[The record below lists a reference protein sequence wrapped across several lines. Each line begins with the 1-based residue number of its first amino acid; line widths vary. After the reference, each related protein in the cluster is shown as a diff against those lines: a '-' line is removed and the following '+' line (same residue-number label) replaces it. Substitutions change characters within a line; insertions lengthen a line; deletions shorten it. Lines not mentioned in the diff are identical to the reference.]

1 MEIGYLHKNNKIE
14 FIIKFLI
21 FILPLTLV
29 SGPFIPDAIISISSI
44 TFLTLLRKEKI
55 IFLKKNN
62 FIKFFLCF
70 YIYIVINS
78 LFSDQLW
85 VSLKS
90 SITYLRFIL
99 FVCLVYYCC
108 KYYPKTKYI
117 FTLGLL
123 FSFCV
128 LCIDANFQYI
138 TGKNFFG
145 FEPQISPLRISGM
158 FNEELILGSY
168 LTRLFPLLFGLLFL
182 FFNKKKN
189 FTHYMLLFTF
199 LVSFTIFI
207 SAERTSSVLHLM
219 SLTLLLFFFNFP
231 KRYKLI
237 IFGSLLVSVFA
248 IISLN
253 PHVKHRVI
261 TETLHNSDR
270 GKYVFS
276 RVHTAHYLTAI
287 NIFLEKPVFGS
298 GIKTFRYLCNEDKYK
313 KDRFNNPFKFWQ
325 FSCSTH
331 PHNIYIQILSETGIV
346 GFIFLISFYI
356 YLIISL
362 FKNPSNN
369 KDELYFYRSA
379 LICLIINFFPFAPS
393 GNFFNNWVSMIYI
406 LPLGFM
412 LANIKTK
419 QQ

>member
-1 MEIGYLHKNNKIE
+1 
-14 FIIKFLI
+14 
-21 FILPLTLV
+21 
-29 SGPFIPDAIISISSI
+29 
-44 TFLTLLRKEKI
+44 
-55 IFLKKNN
+55 
-62 FIKFFLCF
+62 
-70 YIYIVINS
+70 
-78 LFSDQLW
+78 
-85 VSLKS
+85 
-90 SITYLRFIL
+90 
-99 FVCLVYYCC
+99 
-108 KYYPKTKYI
+108 
-117 FTLGLL
+117 
-123 FSFCV
+123 

-145 FEPQISPLRISGM
+145 FEPQIYPLRISGM
-158 FNEELILGSY
+158 FNKELILGSY
-168 LTRLFPLLFGLLFL
+168 LARLFPLLFGLLFL
-182 FFNKKKN
+182 FFNKKK
-189 FTHYMLLFTF
+189 FFLHYILLFTF

-219 SLTLLLFFFNFP
+219 SLTLLLFFFNLP
-231 KRYKLI
+231 KRFKLI
-237 IFGSLLVSVFA
+237 LFGSLLVSVFA

-253 PHVKHRVI
+253 PHVKQRVI
-261 TETLHNSDR
+261 NETILNSDR

-276 RVHTAHYLTAI
+276 RIHTAHYLTAI

-298 GIKTFRYLCNEDKYK
+298 GIKTFRYLCDDDKYK
-313 KDRFNNPFKFWQ
+313 IDQFNNTFKFWQ

-331 PHNIYIQILSETGIV
+331 PHNIYIQILSETGII

-369 KDELYFYRSA
+369 KDELYFYRSV

-419 QQ
+419 Q